1 MCGDGANDC
10 AALKQADVGLSLSEA
25 EASIAAP
32 FTSQVQDIS
41 SVITLLREGR
51 CALTTSFQCFK
62 FIELYSFI
70 QFTTVT
76 LLYSIGSNMSDM
88 QFLWIDLFTLV
99 PLSIFMGQTEAY
111 KSLTPHLPTGS
122 LLSVPVLTSV
132 LGSAA
137 IQAGFQIFMFFFVR
151 RWPFYKPA
159 PDFDPTDEDVNTE
172 CFENTSIILISNFQ
186 YLVTCMVFSISK
198 PFRQP
203 LYSNLWLTLSLIVL
217 FAIDGYISLSDDTFI
232 TTLLE
237 LEAGISLTFRLAALL
252 AVVVNAIVTYGFE
265 RVIVW
270 KISMWW
276 KGRRDAK
283 VQEA

>member
-1 MCGDGANDC
+1 MGPEDKAKLVECLQQFCRTEVGMCGDGANDC

-137 IQAGFQIFMFFFVR
+137 IQAGF
-151 RWPFYKPA
+151 
-159 PDFDPTDEDVNTE
+159 
-172 CFENTSIILISNFQ
+172 
-186 YLVTCMVFSISK
+186 
-198 PFRQP
+198 
-203 LYSNLWLTLSLIVL
+203 
-217 FAIDGYISLSDDTFI
+217 
-232 TTLLE
+232 
-237 LEAGISLTFRLAALL
+237 
-252 AVVVNAIVTYGFE
+252 
-265 RVIVW
+265 
-270 KISMWW
+270 
-276 KGRRDAK
+276 
-283 VQEA
+283 